1 MAEVQEDQQLDQ
13 QKNEEEMPA
22 LEEQDDGGKKLNRG
36 EKKCRKALMKLG
48 MK

>member
-1 MAEVQEDQQLDQ
+1 MADKEEDPQIQQE
-13 QKNEEEMPA
+13 KNEEEMPA
-22 LEEQDDGGKKLNRG
+22 LEDQDDGGKKLNRG